1 MTLLE
6 LFRLLRRHL
15 KLVILLPVIAA
26 VAMAAVSIL
35 LMTNDYT
42 ARTSM
47 YVLAQS
53 GEPSS
58 STLQSTLSASQLI
71 TNDVAALIDSDRV
84 TNDVA
89 SELGMKDLEDFDL
102 AVTNDTTTRVITLE
116 VTGKDPQQVA
126 DVANA
131 VARDVSEVAQ
141 EVMEVQS
148 VNVIDEAQVPEDP
161 SGPNRKM
168 YVAVALMGGLFLA
181 VAIVVLQDMLNN
193 KVRDAAEVEELLGIP
208 VIGQFPATQE
218 RG

>member
-26 VAMAAVSIL
+26 AAMAAVSIL

-42 ARTSM
+42 ARMSM

-168 YVAVALMGGLFLA
+168 YVAVALLGGLFLA